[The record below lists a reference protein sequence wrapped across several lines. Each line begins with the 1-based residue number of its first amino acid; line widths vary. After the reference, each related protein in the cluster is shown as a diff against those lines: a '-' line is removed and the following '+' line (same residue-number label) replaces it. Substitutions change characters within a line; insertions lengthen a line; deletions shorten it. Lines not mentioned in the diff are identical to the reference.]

1 MRPDITRLDLSRP
14 DFFRLDLAKML
25 AAALLACVGFTAIAT
40 AATPEGRRDFR
51 DPLPSA
57 ARDVAEKWPKTIDE
71 FLAGRYLRRAD
82 VVLTSRKND
91 LASYLIRTAT
101 NSPFSHAA
109 LVFTGPQ
116 VELGYSSTFVIEAG
130 TSGVD
135 LASIKGYAADKSV
148 FFAIKRLRQPW
159 FDPEKQSRVRGLL
172 LDNIKS
178 EYNYSA
184 ILRIL
189 REIWF
194 GVERTMRG
202 KEQAVENFRARDW
215 DRPNTFICSGLVQ
228 FGFVEAITEAILAR
242 RLPPTALNDV
252 VFSKAAQERLV
263 PPEMWND
270 APPDLIESVIPEV
283 RRTLAADLEAT
294 TPEDIAQS
302 DMLEWLYFVQ
312 NGMVHRVNSYD
323 DVRKLIR

>member
-1 MRPDITRLDLSRP
+1 MRH
-14 DFFRLDLAKML
+14 LALKSL
-25 AAALLACVGFTAIAT
+25 AATLVFGVCVLDVVH
-40 AATPEGRRDFR
+40 AATPEGSRDFR
-51 DPLPSA
+51 DPHPGF
-57 ARDVAEKWPKTIDE
+57 ARDIAEKWPKTIDE

-91 LASYLIRTAT
+91 LTSYLIRTAT

-130 TSGVD
+130 TGGVD

-189 REIWF
+189 REVWF
-194 GVERTMRG
+194 GVERSVRG
-202 KEQAVENFRARDW
+202 KEEAIESFRARLW
-215 DRPNTFICSGLVQ
+215 DRPNSFICSGLVQ
-228 FGFVEAITEAILAR
+228 FGFVEAITEYILAR
-242 RLPPTALNDV
+242 KLPPTALNEV
-252 VFSKAAQERLV
+252 VFSKEALSRMI
-263 PPEMWND
+263 PPENWKD
-270 APPDLIESVIPEV
+270 APEDLIDSVIPEV
-283 RRTLAADLEAT
+283 RRALAADLEAT
-294 TPEDIAQS
+294 TPEDLAQS
-302 DMLEWLYFVQ
+302 DKLEWLYFIQ
-312 NGMVHRVNSYD
+312 QGMVHRVRSYD
-323 DVRKLIR
+323 DVKRLIK

>member
-1 MRPDITRLDLSRP
+1 MRVTAPKP
-14 DFFRLDLAKML
+14 L
-25 AAALLACVGFTAIAT
+25 AAALVMAVVVATSTLAAS
-40 AATPEGRRDFR
+40 PEGRRDFR
-51 DPLPSA
+51 DPRPGT

-109 LVFTGPQ
+109 MVFTGPQ

-130 TSGVD
+130 TGGVD

-178 EYNYSA
+178 EYNFST

-194 GVERTMRG
+194 GVERTVRG
-202 KEQAVENFRARDW
+202 KEEAIESFRAREW
-215 DRPNTFICSGLVQ
+215 DRPNSFICSGLVQ
-228 FGFVEAITEAILAR
+228 FGFVEAVTEYILAR
-242 RLPPTALNDV
+242 KLPPTALNEV
-252 VFSKAAQERLV
+252 VFSKAAQQRLV
-263 PPEMWND
+263 PPEAWTD
-270 APPDLIESVIPEV
+270 APADLVDSVIPEV

-294 TPEDIAQS
+294 TPEDLAQS
-302 DMLEWLYFVQ
+302 DKLEWLYFIQ
-312 NGMVHRVNSYD
+312 DGKVHRVRSYD
-323 DVRKLIR
+323 DVKKLIK